1 MESLVA
7 LKKLQEHYQLKFA
20 ELIDLHD
27 QNNINGL
34 ETPEYLQLREEWI
47 NTGNKIRELIDSL
60 EFSK

>member
-20 ELIDLHD
+20 ELINLHD
-27 QNNINGL
+27 QNNANGL
-34 ETPEYLQLREEWI
+34 ETTEYLQLREEWI

>member
-27 QNNINGL
+27 QNTNGF
-34 ETPEYLQLREEWI
+34 ETPEYLQIRDEWI
-47 NTGNKIRELIDSL
+47 KTGNKIRELIDSL

>member
-20 ELIDLHD
+20 ELINLHD

-34 ETPEYLQLREEWI
+34 ETPEYLQL
-47 NTGNKIRELIDSL
+47 KIP
-60 EFSK
+60 